1 MSHDD
6 QGEPRVT
13 TEVAPEPKSDAVP
26 ADAAGSTTA
35 EVGDPTAAMAEVML
49 QTRRAVVPAV
59 VLGVLAL
66 IVGAVLGELVAAVGV
81 CIGLGLGMANARL
94 LRQSV
99 QRRFETLV
107 NNPGTKTHFLSGGAG
122 RLAILTGITLLALIL
137 VKPLGFGI
145 VIGLAV
151 FQITLLLLAGTSMF
165 KSVRA

>member
-13 TEVAPEPKSDAVP
+13 TEVAPQLA
-26 ADAAGSTTA
+26 ADAAAVDPTDA
-35 EVGDPTAAMAEVML
+35 EGVDLGDPTAAMAEVML
-49 QTRRAVVPAV
+49 QTRRAVIPAV

-66 IVGAVLGELVAAVGV
+66 AVGLVIGELVAAVGV

-94 LRQSV
+94 LRRSV
-99 QRRFETLV
+99 QRRFEVLV
-107 NNPGTKTHFLSGGAG
+107 NSPGTKTHFLSGGAG
-122 RLAILTGITLLALIL
+122 RLAILTGITVLALVL

-151 FQITLLLLAGTSMF
+151 FQIMLLLLAGVAMF
-165 KSVRA
+165 RSVRP